1 MVSLANDLS
10 KRIQSYLQFEK
21 NLYDFVT
28 INVHLRKT
36 F

>member
-1 MVSLANDLS
+1 MVSLATDRS

-21 NLYDFVT
+21 NLYNFVT
-28 INVHLRKT
+28 INKHLRKT